1 MITDKLTIFSGAV
14 SSAGAISG
22 QAITGAASV
31 VSTNSYDTGPRAIGS
46 NQPVKLGAGEAVN
59 VAIQVLVAPT
69 GPTSVAFQLIQADDA
84 ALTSNVVVISDSG
97 TIAIASLPVGTNI
110 HVPFRRTDPLAAK
123 RYVGV
128 RYVITGTNTAAGT
141 YFAAVVAD
149 FADAQ
154 TSYKSGYTLS

>member
-46 NQPVKLGAGEAVN
+46 NQAVKLGAGEPLKVVVN
-59 VAIQVLVAPT
+59 VRVAPAD
-69 GPTSVAFQLIQADDA
+69 PTSVAFQLIQADDA
-84 ALTSNVVVISDSG
+84 ALTSNVQVLNDSG
-97 TIAIASLPVGTNI
+97 TIAIASLVAGVNI
-110 HVPFRRTDPLAAK
+110 ELPFRRPDPLAAK

-128 RYVITGTNTAAGT
+128 RYVITGTNTNAGT
-141 YFAAVVAD
+141 YFAAAVAD
-149 FADAQ
+149 FADVQ